1 MAVGTGTAVAI
12 MRKRMKHF
20 SALVCL
26 LAVGLASCGSSSHVV
41 PAATLTVTRTPA
53 PSPSTSA
60 SRADELSAYLTQVR
74 RIIFRQDTTLKRFVD
89 ESNKSHASERGS
101 RGWRLFLKVTH
112 KAMLSADENAVEAAA
127 LVPPGML
134 ERPHAKLVRACR
146 ADFAFYRWVYGWL
159 EFGDSTS
166 LDTMALDTLSKWRG
180 MRDRFWHPFDEWWF
194 EVRVEARRVGVRC
207 PRTPNGLIG
216 RPKPWPLPMPAQG
229 GYLSTS

>member
-1 MAVGTGTAVAI
+1 

-26 LAVGLASCGSSSHVV
+26 LAVGLASCGSSGHVV
-41 PAATLTVTRTPA
+41 PAATVTVTRTPA

-60 SRADELSAYLTQVR
+60 SGADELSAYLVQVR
-74 RIIFRQDTTLKRFVD
+74 PIILRQDTTLDRFVD
-89 ESNKSHASERGS
+89 ADIKWDASEPGS
-101 RGWRLFLKVTH
+101 RGSRLFLKVTR
-112 KAMLSADENAVEAAA
+112 KAALSADENAVEAGA

-134 ERPHAKLVRACR
+134 KRAHAKLVRACR

-159 EFGDSTS
+159 DFENSTG
-166 LDTMALDTLSKWRG
+166 LDPHLDTLSKWNR

-216 RPKPWPLPMPAQG
+216 RPKPSPLPMPAQG
-229 GYLSTS
+229 GYLSTI